1 MVLYVP
7 FFCACMVLFSLVCFL
22 CQRRHVLIILLSLEA
37 VILSLALL
45 VCLSGSSFFS
55 MDLFYCLVV
64 LTFGA
69 CEASVAL
76 AVLVIVTRSFG
87 RDMLFSLRLRKC

>member
-1 MVLYVP
+1 
-7 FFCACMVLFSLVCFL
+7 MVLFSLFCFL
-22 CQRRHVLIILLSLEA
+22 CQRRHILMSLLSLEA
-37 VILSLALL
+37 VVLSLALL
-45 VCLSGSSFFS
+45 ICLVGGYIFS

-76 AVLVIVTRSFG
+76 AVLVIVTRSYG
-87 RDMLFSLRLRKC
+87 SDIMSSLRLSKC